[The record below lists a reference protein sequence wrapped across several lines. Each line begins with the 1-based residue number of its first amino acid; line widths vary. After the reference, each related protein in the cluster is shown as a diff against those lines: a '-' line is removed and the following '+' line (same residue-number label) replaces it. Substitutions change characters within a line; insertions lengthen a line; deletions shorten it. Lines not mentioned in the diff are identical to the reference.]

1 MPHDHAHHH
10 HAHEGADGPA
20 RDRRARALGLALA
33 VTAGFTAV
41 EAVAG
46 VLTGS
51 LALLADAGHMLS
63 DNVALALALGAIW
76 LARRPP
82 TADRSFGYRRAEI
95 IAALANGV
103 GLVAIAIWIFVE
115 GGRRLADP
123 PEVEGGWVLAVAS
136 LGLLVNLAAAGLLH
150 RGGRDSLNVRAAFL
164 HVLGDLAASGGVIVG
179 ALVILGTGWR
189 TVDPLV
195 SILIGV
201 LILVSSWSVLRESVS
216 VLLEAAPQGMD
227 VDAIG
232 GRMAA
237 VPGVAEVHDLHVWTI
252 TSGFTS
258 LSAHLLVD
266 RDQDCHVRRRAV
278 EELLRREYGIAHT
291 TLQADHVGEGAVF
304 VPIEE
309 VTSPRR
315 REG

>member
-1 MPHDHAHHH
+1 VPHDHAHHH
-10 HAHEGADGPA
+10 HAHHEGDHAG
-20 RDRRARALGLALA
+20 RGRRSRALGLALA
-33 VTAGFTAV
+33 VTAGFTVV

-46 VLTGS
+46 LLTGS

-76 LARRPP
+76 LASRPP
-82 TADRSFGYRRAEI
+82 TAGRSFGYRRAEI
-95 IAALANGV
+95 IAALVNGV

-115 GGRRLADP
+115 AGRRFADP
-123 PEVEGGWVLAVAS
+123 PEVEGGWVLAVAI
-136 LGLLVNLAAAGLLH
+136 LGLGVNIVAARLLH
-150 RGGRDSLNVRAAFL
+150 GGGRESLNVRAAFI
-164 HVLGDLAASGGVIVG
+164 HVLGDLAASAGVIVG
-179 ALVILGTGWR
+179 ALVIIGTGWR

-195 SILIGV
+195 SVLIGL
-201 LILVSSWSVLRESVS
+201 LILAGSWSVLRESVD
-216 VLLEAAPQGMD
+216 VLLEAAPRGVD
-227 VDAIG
+227 VDEIG
-232 GRMAA
+232 RRMAA

-278 EELLRREYGIAHT
+278 EELLRTEYGIAHT

-304 VPIEE
+304 VPIAD
-309 VTSPRR
+309 VSSPRR

>member
-1 MPHDHAHHH
+1 MT
-10 HAHEGADGPA
+10 G
-20 RDRRARALGLALA
+20 ARALALALA
-33 VTAGFTAV
+33 VTAVFTVV

-46 VLTGS
+46 LLTGS

-76 LARRPP
+76 LASRPP
-82 TADRSFGYRRAEI
+82 TAGRSFGYRRAEI

-115 GGRRLADP
+115 AGRRLSDP
-123 PEVEGGWVLAVAS
+123 PEVAGGWVLAVAAARFTS
-136 LGLLVNLAAAGLLH
+136 RPTAAGLLH
-150 RGGRDSLNVRAAFL
+150 RGGRESLNVRAAFL
-164 HVLGDLAASGGVIVG
+164 HVLGDLAASVGVIAA
-179 ALVILGTGWR
+179 ALVILATGWR

-195 SILIGV
+195 SILIGL
-201 LILVSSWSVLRESVS
+201 LIVVSSWTVLRESVG

-227 VDAIG
+227 VDQIG
-232 GRMAA
+232 RRMAA

-278 EELLRREYGIAHT
+278 EELLRSEYGIAHT
-291 TLQADHVGEGAVF
+291 TLQADHAGEGAVF
-304 VPIEE
+304 VPIGE
-309 VTSPRR
+309 VSSPRR